1 MKVLITGIKGFLGS
15 AIARE
20 FVREGHAVSGT
31 SSRDADETF
40 PSRPEVS
47 KLKLGEKAPSKLF
60 DSVDCV
66 IHCAHDFSPDAFERN
81 VEGTKRIFLAAKSA
95 GVIGQ
100 VFISS
105 YSATPRSKTRYGQA
119 KFSLERFFVENG
131 GTVLKPGLILGA
143 GGLGG
148 RLLKTMRNSWIFPM
162 PGGSAVTFP
171 YVGIND
177 FVRLVIEVALS
188 GQAGTY
194 NAFYPEFTSFSM
206 LAAAVK
212 RTVGRP
218 ILTVPLPIDA
228 IYPIYR
234 LVESLLF
241 KCGARLPVN
250 AESLISLRDNQ
261 LLANE
266 GTATILSRSKP
277 TLQEIVSSVIQEVD
291 REEIGSAHR

>member
-1 MKVLITGIKGFLGS
+1 MKVLITGIRGFLGS

-20 FVREGHAVSGT
+20 LIRKGHAVSGT
-31 SSRDADETF
+31 SSRDLDETF
-40 PSRPEVS
+40 PSGPDVS
-47 KLKLGEKAPSKLF
+47 KLKLGEEAPSKLF
-60 DSVDCV
+60 DGVDCV
-66 IHCAHDFSPDAFERN
+66 IHCAHDFSSDAFERN

-119 KFSLERFFVENG
+119 KFSLERFFLENG
-131 GTVLKPGLILGA
+131 GTVLKPGLVLGA

-171 YVGIND
+171 YVEIND
-177 FVRLVIEVALS
+177 FVRVVIEVALS

-194 NAFYPEFTSFSM
+194 NVFYPDFTSFSM

-234 LVESLLF
+234 LVEALLF
-241 KCGARLPVN
+241 RFGTRLPVN

-261 LLANE
+261 LRADE
-266 GTATILSRSKP
+266 ERSTILSRSNA
-277 TLQEIVSSVIQEVD
+277 TLQEIVSSVMQELD
-291 REEIGSAHR
+291 GK

>member
-1 MKVLITGIKGFLGS
+1 MKVLITGIRGFLGS

-40 PSRPEVS
+40 PSGPEVS
-47 KLKLGEKAPSKLF
+47 RLKLGEEAPSKLF
-60 DSVDCV
+60 DGVDCV
-66 IHCAHDFSPDAFERN
+66 IHCAHDFSSDAFKRN
-81 VEGTKRIFLAAKSA
+81 VEGTKQIFLAAKSA
-95 GVIGQ
+95 GVSAQ

-105 YSATPRSKTRYGQA
+105 YSTASRSKTQYARV
-119 KFSLERFFVENG
+119 KFALENFFSEHG
-131 GTVLKPGLILGA
+131 GTVLRPGLVLGA

-177 FVRLVIEVALS
+177 FVHLVVELAVS
-188 GQAGTY
+188 GRRGTY
-194 NAFYPEFTSFSM
+194 NVFYPEFTSFSV
-206 LAAAVK
+206 LASTVK

-218 ILTVPLPIDA
+218 ILTVPLPIKA
-228 IYPIYR
+228 IYPTYR
-234 LVESLLF
+234 LVESVLSKF
-241 KCGARLPVN
+241 GVHLPVK

-261 LLANE
+261 PAANE
-266 GTATILSRSKP
+266 RTSAILPHSKT
-277 TLQEIVSSVIQEVD
+277 TLQEIISSVMQELD
-291 REEIGSAHR
+291 RDGIRSAHK

>member
-1 MKVLITGIKGFLGS
+1 MKTLITGIKGFLGS

-20 FVREGHAVSGT
+20 LVREGHAVSGT

-40 PSRPEVS
+40 SSGPEVS
-47 KLKLGEKAPSKLF
+47 KLKLGEEAPRKLF
-60 DSVDCV
+60 DGVACV
-66 IHCAHDFSPDAFERN
+66 IHCAHDFSSDAFERN
-81 VEGTKRIFLAAKSA
+81 VKGTKQIFLAAKSA
-95 GVIGQ
+95 GVPGQ

-119 KFSLERFFVENG
+119 KFTLETFFLKNG
-131 GTVLKPGLILGA
+131 GTVLKPGLVLGA

-194 NAFYPEFTSFSM
+194 NVFYPDFTSFSM

-218 ILTVPLPIDA
+218 FLIVPLPIDA

-234 LVESLLF
+234 VVESLLF
-241 KCGARLPVN
+241 KFGARLPVN

-261 LLANE
+261 LVANE
-266 GTATILSRSKP
+266 GTSTILSRSKT
-277 TLQEIVSSVIQEVD
+277 TLQEIVSSVIQELD
-291 REEIGSAHR
+291 REGIGNAH

>member
-40 PSRPEVS
+40 PSGPEVS
-47 KLKLGEKAPSKLF
+47 KLKLGEEAPSKLF
-60 DSVDCV
+60 DGVDCV
-66 IHCAHDFSPDAFERN
+66 IHCAHDFSSDAFERN
-81 VEGTKRIFLAAKSA
+81 VEGTKQIFLAAKSA
-95 GVIGQ
+95 GVPRH

-105 YSATPRSKTRYGQA
+105 YSATPRSKTRYGQV
-119 KFSLERFFVENG
+119 KFTLEKFFSEHG
-131 GTVLKPGLILGA
+131 GTILKPGLVLGA

-148 RLLKTMRNSWIFPM
+148 RLLKMMRNSWIFPM

-194 NAFYPEFTSFSM
+194 NVFYPDFTSFSM

-228 IYPIYR
+228 IYPICR
-234 LVESLLF
+234 VVESLLF
-241 KCGARLPVN
+241 KFGARFPVN

-261 LLANE
+261 LVANQ
-266 GTATILSRSKP
+266 GTSTMLSRSKA
-277 TLQEIVSSVIQEVD
+277 TLQEIVSSVMQELD
-291 REEIGSAHR
+291 REEIENAHR

>member
-40 PSRPEVS
+40 PSGPDVS
-47 KLKLGEKAPSKLF
+47 KLKLGEEAPSKLF
-60 DSVDCV
+60 DGVDCV
-66 IHCAHDFSPDAFERN
+66 IHCAHDFSSDAFERN
-81 VEGTKRIFLAAKSA
+81 VEGTKQIFLAAKSA
-95 GVIGQ
+95 GVPDQ

-119 KFSLERFFVENG
+119 KFILETFFLENG
-131 GTVLKPGLILGA
+131 GTVLKPGLVLGA

-162 PGGSAVTFP
+162 PGGSAVRFP

-188 GQAGTY
+188 GQIGTY
-194 NAFYPEFTSFSM
+194 NVFYPDFTSFSM

-218 ILTVPLPIDA
+218 VLTVPLPIGA

-234 LVESLLF
+234 VVESLLSKF
-241 KCGARLPVN
+241 GARLPVN

-261 LLANE
+261 LVANE
-266 GTATILSRSKP
+266 GTSTILSRSTA
-277 TLQEIVSSVIQEVD
+277 TLQEIVSSVIQELD
-291 REEIGSAHR
+291 REGTGNAHT

>member
-1 MKVLITGIKGFLGS
+1 MNVLITGIRGFLGS
-15 AIARE
+15 AIARG
-20 FVREGHAVSGT
+20 FVRQGHVVSGT
-31 SSRDADETF
+31 SSRDADKTF
-40 PSRPEVS
+40 PSGPEVS
-47 KLKLGEKAPSKLF
+47 KLKLGDEAPSKLF
-60 DSVDCV
+60 DGVDCV
-66 IHCAHDFSPDAFERN
+66 IHCAHDFSSDASKEN
-81 VEGTKRIFLAAKSA
+81 VEGTKQIFLAAKSV
-95 GVIGQ
+95 GVPAQ

-105 YSATPRSKTRYGQA
+105 YSATPRSKTRYGQV
-119 KFSLERFFVENG
+119 KFTLEKFFLENG
-131 GTVLKPGLILGA
+131 GTVLKPGLVLGA

-148 RLLKTMRNSWIFPM
+148 RLLKTMRKSWIFPI

-177 FVRLVIEVALS
+177 FVRFVIEVALS

-194 NAFYPEFTSFSM
+194 NVFYPDFTSFSM

-234 LVESLLF
+234 LVESFLF
-241 KCGARLPVN
+241 KFGAQLPVN

-261 LLANE
+261 LVANE
-266 GTATILSRSKP
+266 GTSTILPRSKA
-277 TLQEIVSSVIQEVD
+277 TLQEIVSSVMQDLD
-291 REEIGSAHR
+291 REGSGSAHG